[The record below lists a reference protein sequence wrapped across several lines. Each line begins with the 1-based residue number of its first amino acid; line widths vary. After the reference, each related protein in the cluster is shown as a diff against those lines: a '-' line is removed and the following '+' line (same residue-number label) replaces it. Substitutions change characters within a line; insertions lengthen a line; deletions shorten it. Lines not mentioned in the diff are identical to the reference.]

1 MGFDAWLTLGV
12 VGLVLA
18 LLAATQIGPDL
29 ILISGVLL
37 LLVTGILKA
46 PDALAGLAN
55 EGMVT
60 VGLLFV
66 VGCGVVETGGI
77 TWVADRL
84 FGRPRGVVS
93 AVLRMMLPTT
103 AISAFLNNTPVVA
116 MLIPAVNDWAKHHR
130 IAPSKLMI
138 PLSYA
143 AILGGTCT
151 LIGTSTNL
159 VVNGM
164 LIDALEAGRVA
175 PGGGI
180 SAKGLGM
187 FDVTWVGLPAAVAGV
202 AFVVLASR
210 YLLPE
215 RLPAIST
222 VADPR
227 QYTTEMLVEPGSP
240 LVGKSIEE
248 AGLRHL
254 PGLYLA
260 EIEREGV
267 ILQAVAPEERLRAVD
282 RLVFVGVVDSVVD
295 LQKIRGLVPATDQ
308 VFKLDAPRAQRC
320 LIEAVASHSCPI
332 VGRSIRDGRFR
343 SVYNAVVIAVARHGE
358 RVQGKIGDI
367 VLRAGDTL
375 LLEAPPAF
383 IAQHRDS
390 RDFFLISRLENS
402 NPPRYE
408 RAAIAMTIL
417 LGMVA
422 LVTLGETFGDVT
434 ISWGTRSFALGQITM
449 FKGALVAAALMIL
462 TRCCTVD
469 RARRSI
475 DWQVLLA
482 IAASLAIGRALES
495 SGAAQAIAGTMIGM
509 VNGNPWWTL
518 VVFYGVTLLVTEL
531 VTNNAAAAL
540 MFPFALAT
548 AARLEASPMPF
559 VIAVMMAASA
569 GFATPIGYQ
578 TNLMV
583 YGPGGYRFRDYLRIG
598 VPLDLLIW
606 AVCAIVIPL
615 AWPLHP

>member
-1 MGFDAWLTLGV
+1 
-12 VGLVLA
+12 
-18 LLAATQIGPDL
+18 
-29 ILISGVLL
+29 
-37 LLVTGILKA
+37 
-46 PDALAGLAN
+46 
-55 EGMVT
+55 
-60 VGLLFV
+60 
-66 VGCGVVETGGI
+66 
-77 TWVADRL
+77 
-84 FGRPRGVVS
+84 
-93 AVLRMMLPTT
+93 
-103 AISAFLNNTPVVA
+103 
-116 MLIPAVNDWAKHHR
+116 
-130 IAPSKLMI
+130 
-138 PLSYA
+138 
-143 AILGGTCT
+143 
-151 LIGTSTNL
+151 
-159 VVNGM
+159 
-164 LIDALEAGRVA
+164 
-175 PGGGI
+175 
-180 SAKGLGM
+180 
-187 FDVTWVGLPAAVAGV
+187 
-202 AFVVLASR
+202 
-210 YLLPE
+210 
-215 RLPAIST
+215 
-222 VADPR
+222 
-227 QYTTEMLVEPGSP
+227 
-240 LVGKSIEE
+240 
-248 AGLRHL
+248 
-254 PGLYLA
+254 
-260 EIEREGV
+260 
-267 ILQAVAPEERLRAVD
+267 
-282 RLVFVGVVDSVVD
+282 
-295 LQKIRGLVPATDQ
+295 
-308 VFKLDAPRAQRC
+308 
-320 LIEAVASHSCPI
+320 
-332 VGRSIRDGRFR
+332 
-343 SVYNAVVIAVARHGE
+343 VVIAVARHGE

-408 RAAIAMTIL
+408 RAAISMTIL
-417 LGMVA
+417 LGMVG
-422 LVTLGETFGDVT
+422 LVTLGESFGDVT

-495 SGAAQAIAGTMIGM
+495 TGAAQAIAGTMIGM

-518 VVFYGVTLLVTEL
+518 AVFYGVTLLVTEL

-548 AARLEASPMPF
+548 AAKLGASPMPF

-615 AWPLHP
+615 VWPLRP